1 MDYIFRLIT
10 KVVTTA
16 VKLSMAIDTS
26 KAPPRPPVKP
36 RNAVVQPPTSGTS
49 AAVQAETAP
58 PPKAPEPPP
67 ETEAS
72 VSAKP
77 YREVIEGA
85 VPISPGDIYVPDEY
99 RPQRNEIR
107 VIELSCKNARAL
119 GYSFHKKSKSVRITG
134 YSGIASEIVLP
145 SRIGGLPVNEIG
157 RRAFANSDIESV
169 EIPDSIRKIGA
180 EAFFESGVKR
190 VIFGEGVR
198 DIPERAFYKC
208 GKLRTAAL
216 PTTLRSIGGEA
227 FFACVELSYISLPHT
242 LSSIGERCFAQSD
255 LRGFAADFYNSFPH
269 DGTAFKDTPLHRNFK
284 IVLTK
289 SFNDRLKV
297 LLVGKNA
304 RIIFPKM
311 PVELRKNAACD
322 VCALDFS
329 QCPNVKMY
337 NAFAPTSHIYNYIY
351 HIILPY
357 GTKGI
362 ALQSYVG
369 AEYPDGSYYR
379 GNIDILDKRDD
390 KFTAKVNSRQLPF
403 GSLSGMT
410 GARELTL
417 KVFNVKI
424 EESAFRSFWSN
435 LEKLEIDGIFTADSE
450 IFSRDN
456 SLYRLREVSW
466 TVGRDKKVVQYIP
479 SWELVGSY
487 AHTELLKAFC
497 GNKKNGLF
505 KREIVDNTF
514 RNGFEYPRALREPIR
529 KRLPQSAKIFIA
541 LDVLRSSPELY
552 NNDTSMY
559 STYIR
564 NHRLFAEKVCEKVKQ
579 EYPEYMKILRKI
591 SARK

>member
-10 KVVTTA
+10 RVVTTA

-99 RPQRNEIR
+99 CPQRNEIR

-216 PTTLRSIGGEA
+216 PTTLRSIGSEA
-227 FFACVELSYISLPHT
+227 FFACAELSYISLPRS
-242 LSSIGERCFAQSD
+242 LRSIGERCFSESD
-255 LRGFAADFYNSFPH
+255 LRGFAAAFYNNFPY
-269 DGTAFKDTPLHRNFK
+269 DGTAFGNTPLHRNFK
-284 IVLTK
+284 IVLANR
-289 SFNDRLKV
+289 NDTRMNV
-297 LLVGKNA
+297 ILVGKRVN
-304 RIIFPKM
+304 IIFPSK
-311 PVELRKNAACD
+311 PVTLYRNSVADICG
-322 VCALDFS
+322 LDLS
-329 QCPNVKMY
+329 QCTY
-337 NAFAPTSHIYNYIY
+337 LRIDDAFGPETMRYQLTKL
-351 HIILPY
+351 ILPQ
-357 GTKGI
+357 GTKGLPLSNRI
-362 ALQSYVG
+362 SAY
-369 AEYPDGSYYR
+369 YPDGKRYEVTEL
-379 GNIDILDKRDD
+379 LDKSEDSRTERVTVRYLP
-390 KFTAKVNSRQLPF
+390 KRSVHICGENFKLHMSNAAIGQHALYCIFSVGRLELIGEFKVC
-403 GSLSGMT
+403 G
-410 GARELTL
+410 
-417 KVFNVKI
+417 
-424 EESAFRSFWSN
+424 
-435 LEKLEIDGIFTADSE
+435 E
-450 IFSRDN
+450 IFCFELCN
-456 SLYRLREVSW
+456 YCYPAEVCW
-466 TVGRDKKVVQYIP
+466 TVGNEKRVQYLP
-479 SWELVGSY
+479 SRYLVGNHVYSG
-487 AHTELLKAFC
+487 LLKAFC
-497 GNKKNGLF
+497 DNGSHGLF
-505 KREIVDNTF
+505 RHEIIDNIFRGGADEFDIHGNVVGHRRLKQRE
-514 RNGFEYPRALREPIR
+514 
-529 KRLPQSAKIFIA
+529 KILIA

-552 NNDTSMY
+552 DNDTSLY

-564 NHRLFAEKVCEKVKQ
+564 NHLFFSEKVCEKVKQ
-579 EYPEYMKILRKI
+579 EYPEYMEILRKI
-591 SARK
+591 SVRK